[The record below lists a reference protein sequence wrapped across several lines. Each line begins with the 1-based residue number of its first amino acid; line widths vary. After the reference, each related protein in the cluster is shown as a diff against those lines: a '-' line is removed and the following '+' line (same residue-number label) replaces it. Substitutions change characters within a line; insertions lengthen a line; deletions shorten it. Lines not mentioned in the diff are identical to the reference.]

1 MLDITIHGPMLVL
14 HGDFDVRSTFQVRNA
29 IYERLDG
36 HDEDLVVDMSDV
48 ETIDVTALRVLAV
61 ATRQATRSGHH
72 LTLRNCGPSVRRM
85 MHLSRLAHS
94 FEVERA
100 VATA

>member
-1 MLDITIHGPMLVL
+1 MDITFDGSTLAL

-36 HDEDLVVDMSDV
+36 HEQDVIVDMTGV

-61 ATRQATRSGHH
+61 ATRQATRSGHR

-100 VATA
+100 AASA

>member
-1 MLDITIHGPMLVL
+1 MDITFDGSTLAL

-36 HDEDLVVDMSDV
+36 HEQDVIVDMTGV

-61 ATRQATRSGHH
+61 ATRQATRSGHR

-94 FEVERA
+94 FEVEREA
-100 VATA
+100 ASA

>member
-1 MLDITIHGPMLVL
+1 MDITFDGSTLAL

-29 IYERLDG
+29 IYERLAG
-36 HDEDLVVDMSDV
+36 HEQDVVVDMSEV

-61 ATRQATRSGHH
+61 ATRQATRSGHR

-100 VATA
+100 AASA

>member
-1 MLDITIHGPMLVL
+1 MDITFDGSTLAL

-36 HDEDLVVDMSDV
+36 YEQDVVVDMTEV

-61 ATRQATRSGHH
+61 ATRQATRSGHR

-100 VATA
+100 AASA

>member
-1 MLDITIHGPMLVL
+1 MVITFDGSTLVL
-14 HGDFDVRSTFQVRNA
+14 HGDFDVRSTFVVRNA
-29 IYERLDG
+29 IYECLEGTDQ
-36 HDEDLVVDMSDV
+36 DVVVDMTWV
-48 ETIDVTALRVLAV
+48 EAIDVTALRVLAV
-61 ATRQATRSGHH
+61 ATRQATRSGHR

-100 VATA
+100 AASA

>member
-1 MLDITIHGPMLVL
+1 MDITSHGPTLVL
-14 HGDFDVRSTFQVRNA
+14 HGDFDVRSTFQVRMA
-29 IYERLDG
+29 IYERLEGQDQ
-36 HDEDLVVDMSDV
+36 DVIVDMSDV
-48 ETIDVTALRVLAV
+48 ETIDVVALRVLAV
-61 ATRQATRSGHH
+61 ATRRASRSGHH

-100 VATA
+100 AATA

>member
-1 MLDITIHGPMLVL
+1 MDITFDGMTLVL
-14 HGDFDVRSTFQVRNA
+14 HGDFDVRSTFVVRSA
-29 IYERLDG
+29 IYERLEGCEQDV
-36 HDEDLVVDMSDV
+36 VVDMAEV
-48 ETIDVTALRVLAV
+48 GTIDVTALRVLAV
-61 ATRQATRSGHH
+61 ATRQATRAGHH

-100 VATA
+100 AASA

>member
-1 MLDITIHGPMLVL
+1 MDITFDGSTLAL

-29 IYERLDG
+29 IYEHLDG
-36 HDEDLVVDMSDV
+36 HEQDVIVDMTGV

-61 ATRQATRSGHH
+61 ATRQATRAGHR

-100 VATA
+100 AASA

>member
-1 MLDITIHGPMLVL
+1 MDITFDGSTLAL

-36 HDEDLVVDMSDV
+36 HEQDVIVDMTGV

-61 ATRQATRSGHH
+61 ATRRATRSGHR

-100 VATA
+100 AASA

>member
-1 MLDITIHGPMLVL
+1 MDITFDGSTLAL

-36 HDEDLVVDMSDV
+36 HDQDVVVDMTGV
-48 ETIDVTALRVLAV
+48 ETIDVIALRVLAV
-61 ATRQATRSGHH
+61 ATRQATRSGHR

-100 VATA
+100 AASA

>member
-1 MLDITIHGPMLVL
+1 MDITFDGSTLAL

-36 HDEDLVVDMSDV
+36 HEQDVVVDMSEV

-61 ATRQATRSGHH
+61 ATRQATRSGHR
-72 LTLRNCGPSVRRM
+72 LTLRNCG
-85 MHLSRLAHS
+85 
-94 FEVERA
+94 ER
-100 VATA
+100 

>member
-1 MLDITIHGPMLVL
+1 MDITSYGPTLVL
-14 HGDFDVRSTFQVRNA
+14 HGDFDVRSTFQVRSA
-29 IYERLDG
+29 LYAFLEGQDQ
-36 HDEDLVVDMSDV
+36 DVVVDMSHV
-48 ETIDVTALRVLAV
+48 ETIDVVALRVLAV
-61 ATRQATRSGHH
+61 ATRQASRSGHH

-100 VATA
+100 AATA

>member
-1 MLDITIHGPMLVL
+1 MDITIDGPTLVL

-29 IYERLDG
+29 IYERLEG
-36 HDEDLVVDMSDV
+36 HDQDVIVDMSDV

-61 ATRQATRSGHH
+61 ATRQATLSGHH

-85 MHLSRLAHS
+85 MHLSRLAHF

-100 VATA
+100 AASA

>member
-1 MLDITIHGPMLVL
+1 MDITFDGSILTL
-14 HGDFDVRSTFQVRNA
+14 RGDFDVRSTFQVRNA

-36 HDEDLVVDMSDV
+36 YEQDVIVDMTEV
-48 ETIDVTALRVLAV
+48 ESIAVTALRVLAV
-61 ATRQATRSGHH
+61 ATRRASRSGHH
-72 LTLRNCGPSVRRM
+72 LTLRNCGPLVRRM

-100 VATA
+100 AASA

>member
-1 MLDITIHGPMLVL
+1 MDITMDGPTLVL
-14 HGDFDVRSTFQVRNA
+14 RGDFDVRSTFKVRNA
-29 IYERLDG
+29 IYEHL
-36 HDEDLVVDMSDV
+36 EDYEQDVIVDMTAV
-48 ETIDVTALRVLAV
+48 EAIDLTALRVLAV

-94 FEVERA
+94 FYVERA
-100 VATA
+100 AATA

>member
-1 MLDITIHGPMLVL
+1 MDITFDGSTLAL

-36 HDEDLVVDMSDV
+36 YEQDVIVDMTEV

-61 ATRQATRSGHH
+61 ATRQATRSGHR

-100 VATA
+100 AASA